1 MKIIVLVA
9 VICLSSLNAFAL
21 TPYLEVDIN
30 VLKVAPEEYS
40 SKKIVFT
47 STYTRYSTTFLP
59 YMEKSGIETG
69 KYFWLDI
76 GGFRLP
82 VIAKKNDE
90 MNSLV
95 ADLKRGKTVKVYGRV
110 KKFKKDPQQTLHS
123 VYYVRVDKIEPV
135 DDVPVKPAVN
145 SSVTRPPMQKRRAVK
160 WRRNHLPA
168 K

>member
-1 MKIIVLVA
+1 MKRIVLVA
-9 VICLSSLNAFAL
+9 GICLTSLNAFAL
-21 TPYLEVDIN
+21 TPYMEVDIN

-59 YMEKSGIETG
+59 YMEESGIETG

-76 GGFRLP
+76 GGLRLP
-82 VIAKKNDE
+82 VIAKKDGG

-95 ADLKRGKTVKVYGRV
+95 AGLKRGKTVKVYGRV
-110 KKFKKDPQQTLHS
+110 KKFKKDPRQTLHS

-135 DDVPVKPAVN
+135 NDVPVQPDTGTSVN
-145 SSVTRPPMQKRRAVK
+145 PPSIRKRRAVN
-160 WRRNHLPA
+160 WRR